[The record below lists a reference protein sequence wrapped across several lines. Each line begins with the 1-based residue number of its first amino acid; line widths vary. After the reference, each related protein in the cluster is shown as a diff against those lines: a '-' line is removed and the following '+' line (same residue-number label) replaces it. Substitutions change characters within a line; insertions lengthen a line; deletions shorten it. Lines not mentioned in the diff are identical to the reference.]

1 MKKFMLTEEQL
12 VDNGFP
18 RPDPEVWTV
27 DRQIDPYGQ
36 TDEGKTD
43 EGIDLSQGNLTEFI
57 LTKEQLVD
65 NG

>member
-36 TDEGKTD
+36 TDEGI
-43 EGIDLSQGNLTEFI
+43 GLSQGDLTEFI